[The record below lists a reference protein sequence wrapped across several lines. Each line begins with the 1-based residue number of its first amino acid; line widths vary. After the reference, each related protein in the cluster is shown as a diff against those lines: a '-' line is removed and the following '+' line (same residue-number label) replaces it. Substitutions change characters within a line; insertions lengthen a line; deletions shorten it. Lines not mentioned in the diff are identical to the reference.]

1 MKLETRYKITK
12 CINGCEL
19 FNDEK
24 SYSYWENKKETL
36 DEIEILNFLNS
47 NNSSNLSKILHIGI
61 GNSYIS
67 RNLNK
72 YSSINGISISSN
84 EIFFANNLNIKNY
97 NVFFKN
103 KYEFNTFYNFSK
115 YKYDIIID
123 PNIKSFA
130 CCEKAFKHLMQQ
142 YFDILNFDGFIIT
155 NIRGMNWSRK
165 VQPVIHFDF
174 NNFFHRRLKEFD
186 GPISNL
192 LSVTEFD
199 FLSKKFG
206 FTLKNFDKNII
217 LLSKLQ

>member
-1 MKLETRYKITK
+1 MKLETRYKKTK
-12 CINGCEL
+12 CIDGCKL

-36 DEIEILNFLNS
+36 DEIEILNFINS
-47 NNSSNLSKILHIGI
+47 NNSSNSSKILHIGI

-67 RNLNK
+67 SNLNK
-72 YSSINGISISSN
+72 YSLINGISISSN
-84 EIFFANNLNIKNY
+84 EILFAKNLNIKNY

-123 PNIKSFA
+123 ANIKSFA
-130 CCEKAFKHLMQQ
+130 CCEKSFLHLMQQ

-165 VQPVIHFDF
+165 IQPIIHFDF
-174 NNFFHRRLKEFD
+174 KNFFHRKLKEYD
-186 GPISNL
+186 GPSSNL
-192 LSVTEFD
+192 LTVGEFD
-199 FLSKKFG
+199 SLSRKFG
-206 FTLKNFDKNII
+206 FTLTNLDKNII

>member
-1 MKLETRYKITK
+1 MKLETRYKKTK

-84 EIFFANNLNIKNY
+84 EIFLANNLNIKKY

-165 VQPVIHFDF
+165 IQPIIHIDF
-174 NNFFHRRLKEFD
+174 KNFFHRKLKEYD
-186 GPISNL
+186 GPSSNL
-192 LSVTEFD
+192 LTVGEFD
-199 FLSKKFG
+199 SLSRKFG
-206 FTLKNFDKNII
+206 FTLTNLDKNII
-217 LLSKLQ
+217 LLSKLL

>member
-24 SYSYWENKKETL
+24 SYSYWENKKETF

>member
-84 EIFFANNLNIKNY
+84 EIFLANNLNIKNY

-174 NNFFHRRLKEFD
+174 NNFFHRKLKEYD

-192 LSVTEFD
+192 LTVVEFD
-199 FLSKKFG
+199 SLSKKLG
-206 FTLKNFDKNII
+206 FTLKNLDKNII

>member
-84 EIFFANNLNIKNY
+84 EIFLANNLNIKNY